1 MRTSSQKKSPR
12 KRTPDRVDSDRRMLL
27 VAGLGNPGAR
37 HARQRH
43 NVGYLVADAIISRY
57 GLSLRSS
64 RHHAYAADGVIGGAR
79 VMVLKPKTF
88 MNASGRSLGSAVRYH
103 KLKARD
109 VLVIYDEL
117 DLVLGKVRVKVGGGH
132 AGHNGIRSIMS
143 HIGPDF
149 RRVRVGI
156 GHPGDKN
163 KVYRYVLSD
172 FTQDQLTQIRNTI
185 EAIAESL
192 SILVDGD
199 DSAFMSRVAY
209 LAPPPRPETPCAGTP
224 A

>member
-1 MRTSSQKKSPR
+1 MRTSSRKKRRRARRSD
-12 KRTPDRVDSDRRMLL
+12 RTDPDRRMLL
-27 VAGLGNPGAR
+27 VAGLGNPGPR

-57 GLSLRSS
+57 GLSLRTS
-64 RHHAYAADGVIGGAR
+64 RHHAYTADGMIGDAR
-79 VMVLKPKTF
+79 IMVLKPKTF

-103 KLKARD
+103 KLKPRD

-117 DLVLGKVRVKVGGGH
+117 DLALGKVRVKMGGGH

-149 RRVRVGI
+149 RRIRVGI

-163 KVYRYVLSD
+163 KVHRYVLSD
-172 FTQDQLTQIRNTI
+172 FSQDQLRQIRRTI
-185 EAIAESL
+185 DAVAESL
-192 SILVDGD
+192 SMLIDGD

-209 LAPPPRPETPCAGTP
+209 LAPPPRPESPGPGTP